1 MYKRQV
7 YASVI
12 DSIQKE
18 RKNEIAGQMSLMDLL
33 GEEDQQSFKITYP
46 DVGEYEKEQ
55 KLAMEKEVLGIYVS
69 GHPLEEFEDLWRRG
83 ITNTTADFVL
93 EEESGETRVRDNASC
108 TIGGIISN
116 KKIKYTKNDK
126 IMAFLQI
133 EDLVGTVEVIVFP
146 RDYEKNSMKLL
157 EDNKVFIK
165 GHVSLEEDRDGKVI
179 CEGITAFDEIPK
191 KLWIKFPTMEAYQ
204 ASSNELL
211 QTLQTSDGHDSVVI
225 YIEEAK
231 AMKKLPP
238 SCSVQAG
245 EELKAQLCAKYG
257 EDNIKI
263 AWDIRKEV

>member
-1 MYKRQV
+1 MTGRIIWQGLFDIVDESEKSSYDVR
-7 YASVI
+7 
-12 DSIQKE
+12 
-18 RKNEIAGQMSLMDLL
+18 L
-33 GEEDQQSFKITYP
+33 P
-46 DVGEYEKEQ
+46 DVGEYSKDMI
-55 KLAMEKEVLGIYVS
+55 LAFEKEVLGIYVS